1 MIEVIKKKR
10 APRKKPELSIVT
22 GEESK
27 IDLPDFNAVG
37 MVRMKNGD
45 FCSVAMEIKG
55 GKARVI
61 DVGAGNTF
69 GIALHDMKIQ
79 LQKKVLDAFSF

>member
-1 MIEVIKKKR
+1 MEIVKKKR
-10 APRKKPELSIVT
+10 APRKKPELSIVADHVP
-22 GEESK
+22 K

-37 MVRMKNGD
+37 MLRNAQGKFSAVSLQMRDGK
-45 FCSVAMEIKG
+45 ME
-55 GKARVI
+55 VI
-61 DVGAGNTF
+61 EVGESNEY

>member
-1 MIEVIKKKR
+1 MEIIKKKR

-22 GEESK
+22 GEEPK
-27 IDLPDFNAVG
+27 TDLPDFNAVG

-45 FCSVAMEIKG
+45 FCSVAMEIRD
-55 GKARVI
+55 GKMRVV
-61 DVGAGNTF
+61 DVGEGNTY

-79 LQKKVLDAFSF
+79 LQKRVLDAFSF